1 MGDTVS
7 ALSVGLPTPK
17 AGVLVDPVME
27 SAC

>member
-7 ALSVGLPTPK
+7 ALSMGLPTPK
-17 AGVLVDPVME
+17 AGVVVDPWVE